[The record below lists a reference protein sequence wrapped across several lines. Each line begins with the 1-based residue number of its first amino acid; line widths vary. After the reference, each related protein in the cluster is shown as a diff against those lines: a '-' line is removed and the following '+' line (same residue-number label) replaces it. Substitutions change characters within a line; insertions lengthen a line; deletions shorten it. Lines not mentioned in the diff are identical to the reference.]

1 MNIPELKDF
10 FDRGEVKALSKD
22 RIKIGCAEFER
33 LKVAGYASFRGVLS
47 GPGDAI
53 IYESN
58 PYWVTRTDCERL
70 LKLMDAYQEPH
81 KPFFKPGQKIKA
93 GYGRRFDVTLISFR
107 EKFGASEMWLSDEG
121 VFCFHTDGSEA
132 VLPVEPKF
140 KVGDWVRCSRA
151 SHTGENPF
159 CVTSEG
165 KIDPEPAG
173 HLYYGNDPTD
183 AHFGPEPYSG
193 CREEWLEAVPPPDA
207 KPEPKT
213 FYKAGDLVQRYGGEV
228 RLEKYVCSFENRAEG
243 WRDKRGNDVVV
254 YPAKDPIL
262 ERDGRKPTWRLG
274 TCVEYPASGASY
286 RLTRFIGF
294 GETIE
299 RWDAVNLQNACVWDW
314 GGIPIEWRVIPDPE
328 KAKQEILTG
337 PHWNEAETGSARRGC
352 YMPGSLRDLDLRK
365 EVLCLRER
373 LRCIEEQRR
382 LPPVQK
388 SGQKESE
395 VTP

>member
-22 RIKIGCAEFER
+22 RIKIGPEEFSYSETKSYR
-33 LKVAGYASFRGVLS
+33 NNLALWRDRPLGTLNYRNGV
-47 GPGDAI
+47 
-53 IYESN
+53 
-58 PYWVTRTDCERL
+58 PYWVARDDCDRL
-70 LKLMDAYQEPH
+70 LKLMDDYQEQQR
-81 KPFFKPGQKIKA
+81 PFFKPGQRIKA
-93 GYGRRFDVTLISFR
+93 GHGRLQDETLASFVRPDHVAELWKCEPPPYGSYYFR
-107 EKFGASEMWLSDEG
+107 
-121 VFCFHTDGSEA
+121 TDGSE
-132 VLPVEPKF
+132 VILPPEPKF

-151 SHTGENPF
+151 GHKGENPF

-262 ERDGRKPTWRLG
+262 ERDGRKPTWKPG

-299 RWDAVNLQNACVWDW
+299 RWDAVNLRNACVWDW

-337 PHWNEAETGSARRGC
+337 PHWEHAEKARESYG
-352 YMPGSLRDLDLRK
+352 PLRTLDLR
-365 EVLCLRER
+365 EVVKDLRER
-373 LRCIEEQRR
+373 VARIEGDGKENPLSRFADRKNLR
-382 LPPVQK
+382 
-388 SGQKESE
+388 
-395 VTP
+395 